1 MPHAWIEVSAN
12 IAGEPEIRALKRLV
26 YDAALET
33 EIFPLGGIRVRFQ
46 VIDDYLVGDCDPASG
61 FAHIVL
67 RIGAGRDLAT
77 RKQAADRIFERVRAL
92 LQPLNARA
100 PLAVA
105 FEVQEMSE
113 DLNYKFNNLHEHIK
127 KRQAGA

>member
-12 IAGEPEIRALKRLV
+12 IADEAEIRELKTLV
-26 YDAALET
+26 YDAALDT
-33 EIFPLGGIRVRFQ
+33 GIFPLGGVRVRFQ
-46 VIDDYLVGDCDPASG
+46 VIDDYLIGDRDPANG
-61 FAHIVL
+61 FVHIVL

-77 RKQAADRIFERVRAL
+77 RKQAADRIFERVCAL
-92 LQPLNARA
+92 LRPLNERA

-105 FEVQEMSE
+105 FEIQEMSE

-127 KRQAGA
+127 KRAAAV